1 MYMNDF
7 IGRKEELEILNG
19 TFKKRTASIIVI
31 KGRRRIGKSRL
42 IDEFVKQNPFDA
54 IYLFSGVAP
63 NKNTTAQSQRNEFA
77 SQLHKVGFPKVIAE
91 DWNDLLWLLADK
103 VGHGRVLIVLDEI
116 SWMGSKDPDFL
127 GKLKNAWDL
136 HFKKNDKLVL
146 IFCGSISTWIEENI
160 LSSTGFLGRISI
172 DLSLQELP
180 LFDCSK
186 FWRRKEKFISSYEK
200 FKILSVTG
208 GIPLYLEHIDPDL
221 TAEEN
226 IRKLCFMPH
235 GLLFEE
241 FEKVFSD
248 LFSKKSYKY
257 KKIVQA
263 LVAHSTTQENICQ
276 TLEIKRSGDVRNYL
290 DNLIKSGFV
299 SRDFSWRM
307 SDGKNSLLS
316 HYRLSDNY
324 SRFYLKYI
332 LPNREKI
339 INKQFSEAH
348 LSDFPGWNSIMGLQ
362 FENLVLN
369 NKRLIW
375 KLLKIKPEEIIC
387 DNPFFQ
393 RKTKK
398 HSGCQIDYMIQ
409 TKYNVLYIFEIK
421 FSKNSINTDIIHEMQ
436 NKIKHL
442 QIPKHFSYRII
453 LIHVNGVTEEV
464 VDRDFFSSII
474 DFGQFLLF
482 Q

>member
-1 MYMNDF
+1 MTGF
-7 IGRKEELEILNG
+7 IGRKEELEVLNG
-19 TFKKRTASIIVI
+19 ILKKKTASIIVI

-42 IDEFVKQNPFDA
+42 IDEFVRQNKFDA
-54 IYLFSGVAP
+54 LYLLSGVAP
-63 NKNTTAQSQRNEFA
+63 NKKTTAQSQRNEFA
-77 SQLHKVGFPKVIAE
+77 SQLHKAGFPKITAE

-103 VGHGRVLIVLDEI
+103 VRHGRVLIVLDEI
-116 SWMGSKDPDFL
+116 SWMGNKDPDFL
-127 GKLKNAWDL
+127 GKIKNAWDL
-136 HFKKNDKLVL
+136 HFKKNNKLIL

-186 FWRRKEKFISSYEK
+186 FWGRKEKSISSYEK

-248 LFSKKSYKY
+248 LFSKKSNKY

-263 LVAHSTTQENICQ
+263 LVAAPTTQEYITQ
-276 TLEIKRSGDVRNYL
+276 VLEIKRSGDIKNYL

-307 SDGKNSLLS
+307 SDGKNSSLS

-348 LSDFPGWNSIMGLQ
+348 LNDFPGWSSIMGLQ

-369 NKRLIW
+369 NRRLIW

-393 RKTKK
+393 RKTNKQP
-398 HSGCQIDYMIQ
+398 GCQVDYMIQ

-421 FSKNSINTDIIHEMQ
+421 FSKNSIHTDIINDMQ
-436 NKIKHL
+436 NKIENL
-442 QIPKHFSYRII
+442 QIPKHFSYRAI
-453 LIHVNGVTEEV
+453 LIHVNGVKEEII
-464 VDRDFFSSII
+464 DRDFFSAII
-474 DFGQFLLF
+474 NFGEFLSF